1 MSASNRVSSASFG
14 SMFGQWHAMAGRFYR
29 APGTDSEGRGH
40 RKVNES
46 STPLHFSR
54 APASSAIN
62 NCPPLIARVLLS
74 AAVAPVAL
82 SLSPNA
88 LVASSTNIRQRR
100 EKLFRILGFPSLPFP
115 RSSID
120 KHESAVKEQRSAS
133 RRISIR
139 DFALNGRTVRG
150 SNGVRDSSFG
160 SFRLRG
166 YVRS

>member
-1 MSASNRVSSASFG
+1 
-14 SMFGQWHAMAGRFYR
+14 MFCQWYAVAGRFYR

-62 NCPPLIARVLLS
+62 NCPRLIAHVLLS
-74 AAVAPVAL
+74 AAVAPARSFPFSECARRVL
-82 SLSPNA
+82 DKYSPKKGKNCSG
-88 LVASSTNIRQRR
+88 SSDSRV
-100 EKLFRILGFPSLPFP
+100 LPFP
-115 RSSID
+115 RLSID

-139 DFALNGRTVRG
+139 DFSLNGRTVRG
-150 SNGVRDSSFG
+150 SKSRRS
-160 SFRLRG
+160 RLELRLVPFAWLRPFLVQRG
-166 YVRS
+166 QPVARPD